1 MWKIVS
7 VVGKKLKKKF
17 KFLKIN
23 IKEKK
28 VQQKSENY
36 KNYIVRIPT
45 FCKPKP
51 ILNIRVWT
59 QKLFFRWWT
68 NEMNHK
74 LLFSNPCFFASQC
87 QDLGL

>member
-1 MWKIVS
+1 MS

-51 ILNIRVWT
+51 ILNIRV
-59 QKLFFRWWT
+59 
-68 NEMNHK
+68 
-74 LLFSNPCFFASQC
+74 
-87 QDLGL
+87 